1 MKTCLQLKF
10 LWRLLLVVLV
20 LLLFTIQIAAANP
33 SAEIILFGFFN
44 RDGDRL
50 ITLGPVDITFE
61 LQQPQV
67 IFASNQRLEGTYTKT
82 QQKSAI
88 STNRHTAGNFDHLAG
103 HILFVNGPGPANQS
117 ALLAE
122 TAFFNERQFPQL
134 VNREDTGK
142 TLENRQRIAE
152 FRHRSVANS
161 WPVMQTDDGTQLQLV
176 LFEQLGDQA
185 LASLVLFRPD
195 RILCR
200 DFPATYN
207 PISTWRVDDGGV
219 IRPEQFRILYLAK
232 HQGIWEFAYEFIGA
246 EGINLEFVRENQAA
260 FTIISRA
267 SRYMSPF

>member
-1 MKTCLQLKF
+1 MKACRQLNS
-10 LWRLLLVVLV
+10 LRRLLVTLLLLV
-20 LLLFTIQIAAANP
+20 FTVQFATANP
-33 SAEIILFGFFN
+33 STETICFGFFN
-44 RDGDRL
+44 RDGEQL
-50 ITLGPVDITFE
+50 ITLGPVNTTFE
-61 LQQPQV
+61 LQQPQL
-67 IFASNQRLEGTYTKT
+67 IFASNQRLAGTYTKT

-103 HILFVNGPGPANQS
+103 HILVVNGPGPANQS

-122 TAFFNERQFPQL
+122 AAFFNERQFPQL
-134 VNREDTGK
+134 VNSEDTFI
-142 TLENRQRIAE
+142 TIENRQRIAA
-152 FRHRSVANS
+152 FRHRSVTNS
-161 WPVMQTDDGTQLQLV
+161 WPLLQTDDGTQLQLV

-195 RILCR
+195 RVLYR